1 MSSRVRVWSHVEPR
15 HGRRSSASDP
25 GAVCPSYSVPVP
37 QRQRSWMPYVPYP
50 QPDEEG
56 APSAGNNRQKE
67 RPGFVTPKVID

>member
-1 MSSRVRVWSHVEPR
+1 
-15 HGRRSSASDP
+15 
-25 GAVCPSYSVPVP
+25 
-37 QRQRSWMPYVPYP
+37 MPYVPYP